1 MKLLQHSLLIIAF
14 TLCSVAQ
21 AEDGDRKSVYGTLE
35 PFASESVYFLMTD
48 RFVDGDPSNNY
59 PDQGGEHSTWVR
71 EMVSEDGKQ
80 KAYVGY
86 MGGDFKGILDHADYI
101 KSMGFSAIWLTPIV
115 NNPDEA
121 FTGGE
126 PITFGGAFKDG
137 GKTGYHGYWGVNFYE
152 LDEHLP
158 SKDLDFQQLVSQLEQ
173 QHGIKTILDVVLNHG
188 SPSYTMPEDQ
198 PLFGEIYDRDGK
210 LVADHMNTHPS
221 ELDLENPL
229 QKMFNTKPDIAE
241 LSDMNENEP
250 AVLDYFIP
258 AYQQWLDQGAHALRI
273 DTIKHMPTEFW
284 ARFAKRIREGRE
296 DLFMFAEAF
305 SYDAEFIGQYT
316 QTENGKISVLDFP
329 LRLALA
335 EVFEDPNG
343 DLKRIEENLYL
354 KDGPYENPYDLMT
367 FYDNHDMARIN
378 TDTRGYIN
386 VHNLLFTLRGIPV
399 IYYGSESGFMSGTA
413 EHAGNRNY
421 FGVDG
426 IENAKQSP
434 IFASLST
441 IAKVRQENIALQ
453 RGLQVNL
460 SFEQHQASFLR
471 IYEHEGVNQTA
482 LVLFNKDDLAAVI
495 EVDDVLSNG
504 EWKEALSGETMTVD
518 NGATHTFRL
527 PANSIQVWL
536 FGDANNNDKLI
547 ERL

>member
-1 MKLLQHSLLIIAF
+1 MKVLQHCLLLIVLTVSISA
-14 TLCSVAQ
+14 LAQ
-21 AEDGDRKSVYGTLE
+21 TEDNKSVYGTLE
-35 PFASESVYFLMTD
+35 PFASEAVYFLMTD

-59 PDQGGEHSTWVR
+59 LDQGGENPTWMA
-71 EMVSEDGKQ
+71 EMVSEDGNN

-115 NNPDEA
+115 NNPDQA

-137 GKTGYHGYWGVNFYE
+137 GKTGYHGYWGVNFFE

-158 SKDLDFQQLVSQLEQ
+158 SEDLDFQQLVSQLEQ

-188 SPSYTMPEDQ
+188 SPSFTMPEDQ
-198 PLFGEIYDRDGK
+198 PMFGELYDKDGK
-210 LVADHMNTHPS
+210 LVADHMNTDPS
-221 ELDLENPL
+221 ELDQENPL
-229 QKMFNTKPDIAE
+229 HKMFNNKPDILQ
-241 LSDMNENEP
+241 LSDLNENEP
-250 AVLDYFIP
+250 AVMDYFIA
-258 AYQQWLDQGAHALRI
+258 AYQQWLGQGAHALRI
-273 DTIKHMPTEFW
+273 DTIKHMPTDFW
-284 ARFAKRIREGRE
+284 SRFAKRIREGRE

-335 EVFEDPNG
+335 EVFQDPNG
-343 DLKRIEENLYL
+343 DLKKIEQNLYL
-354 KDGPYENPYDLMT
+354 NNGPYENPYELMT

-421 FGVDG
+421 FGVEG
-426 IENAKQSP
+426 IANAKQSP
-434 IFASLST
+434 IFAGLT
-441 IAKVRQENIALQ
+441 AIAKVRQENIALQ
-453 RGLQVNL
+453 RGLQINL
-460 SFEQHQASFLR
+460 SFDQHQASFMR
-471 IYEHEGVNQTA
+471 IYEHEGIHQTA
-482 LVLFNKDDLAAVI
+482 LVLFNKDDLSAVI
-495 EVDDVLSNG
+495 EVEDVLSNG
-504 EWKEALSGETMTVD
+504 NWTEALSGESMTIN
-518 NGATHTFRL
+518 NGKQHTFKL

-536 FGDANNNDKLI
+536 FNGENNNKNLVD
-547 ERL
+547 RL